1 MHDEMLY
8 AERAL
13 RAGAKGYV
21 MKDVDGPTFLAAIR
35 RVLDGQVFMS
45 EKLAARVLDSFAG
58 ARPRAG
64 AIRP

>member
-21 MKDVDGPTFLAAIR
+21 MKDVDGPTFLPLSAAR
-35 RVLDGQVFMS
+35 SAARFSMS

-58 ARPRAG
+58 ARPRG
-64 AIRP
+64 GSP